1 MYGVQDVEPEQTA
14 GRRAENLQR
23 IAALGRRRREDR
35 LPGLRRLAFAAA
47 LLYEVMQGAEQSAS
61 A

>member
-23 IAALGRRRREDR
+23 ITALGRGRREDR
-35 LPGLRRLAFAAA
+35 LPGLRRLAFPAA
-47 LLYEVMQGAEQSAS
+47 LLHQVVQGAEQ
-61 A
+61 